1 MKNLTQLEQY
11 TKSFRKAGEDLKLV
25 KHDNGTT
32 MLFMDYDNKKV
43 IDKLEFDKS
52 GKEVTRDYNKAY
64 SIDLGLGF

>member
-43 IDKLEFDKS
+43 IDKLEFDKN
-52 GKEVTRDYNKAY
+52 GKEVTRNYIEPY